1 MFLNQTDFT
10 QVIANTPLVSI
21 DLVVKN
27 SQGQFLLGWRKNR
40 PAKNFWFVPGGRIQK
55 NERLD
60 DAFLRLTEA
69 ELGQRIAM
77 KDAQWKGLYE
87 HFYDDFVFSD
97 ETDEQ
102 VSTHYVV
109 LAFEVT
115 LDSDDL
121 ELPMG
126 QHTDYRWAV
135 ADEILADEQVH
146 KHSRWYFERR

>member
-1 MFLNQTDFT
+1 MFLSKADFT
-10 QVIANTPLVSI
+10 QVIASTPLVSI

-27 SQGQFLLGWRKNR
+27 PQGQFLLGWRKNR
-40 PAKNFWFVPGGRIQK
+40 PARNFWFVPGGRIQK
-55 NERLD
+55 NERLE
-60 DAFLRLTEA
+60 DAFLRLTEG

-77 KDAQWKGLYE
+77 SDARWKGLYE

-115 LDSDDL
+115 LESDDT
-121 ELPMG
+121 ELPKG
-126 QHTDYRWAV
+126 QHTDYRWAG
-135 ADEILADEQVH
+135 AQEILADESVH
-146 KHSRWYFERR
+146 QHSRAYFE

>member
-1 MFLNQTDFT
+1 MFLSKADFT

-27 SQGQFLLGWRKNR
+27 PQGQFLLGWRKNR

-55 NERLD
+55 NELLE
-60 DAFLRLTEA
+60 DAFVRLTKG
-69 ELGQRIAM
+69 ELGKRVTMSEAR
-77 KDAQWKGLYE
+77 WKGLYE

-97 ETDEQ
+97 VTDEQ

-115 LDSDDL
+115 LDPDDVDFSKK
-121 ELPMG
+121 
-126 QHTDYRWAV
+126 QHTDYRWV
-135 ADEILADEQVH
+135 SADEIVSDEKVH
-146 KHSRWYFERR
+146 KHSRWYFE